1 MTDQTS
7 LTNLLNSNVD
17 WGIVILKD
25 NFTDQQIWEAIQ
37 KSDKKQTAFIIDLRT
52 FPRETVD
59 ELLKRLDNK
68 FNNKKTTHRITK
80 NKI

>member
-25 NFTDQQIWEAIQ
+25 SFTDQQIWEAIQ

-68 FNNKKTTHRITK
+68 FNNKKPTHRITK